1 MDFTYTSEQQSL
13 RETLNRFLDRT
24 YAFESRQELLRSD
37 EPWSHRTW
45 AQLAELGLLALPID
59 EEHGGIGGTIADV
72 VAVAEVLGEHLTVE
86 PYTATVMLA
95 ARTLAAAADDSASG
109 LLDRV
114 VAGQTVVAF
123 AHEEGHGTP
132 TIEHIAARAT
142 ATETGDAHRVSGQK
156 ELVVAA
162 EQSEALLVTAR
173 TAGEPGDRDCI
184 AVLLVET
191 GGPGVTTTGYR
202 TQDGRAAAVVRLDDA
217 PAVLLQIADAAQVL
231 DEVLAHAT
239 IAYAAEAVGAMD
251 ALLRITAEYATTRQ
265 QFGVPIGSFQAIGHR
280 LADMRMAGTKARAT
294 LLHTTAVAEAGQL
307 TATELSVLKAQ
318 VGRCGREIAE
328 SAVQIH
334 GGIGTTDELSVG
346 HYMKRILAV
355 EAILGDTQF
364 HLRRI
369 GAAAGVTAG

>member
-37 EPWSHRTW
+37 ESWSHRTW

-95 ARTLAAAADDSASG
+95 ARTLAAAAGDSASG

-114 VAGQTVVAF
+114 VAGETVVAF

-173 TAGEPGDRDCI
+173 TAGEPGDRDGI

-191 GGPGVTTTGYR
+191 GGPGVMTTGYR
-202 TQDGRAAAVVRLDDA
+202 TQDGRAAALVRLDDA

-280 LADMRMAGTKARAT
+280 LADMKMACTKARAT

-318 VGRCGREIAE
+318 LGRCGREIAE